1 MRSAKMLALVS
12 APFLLRLAFAPTKA
26 RALFEREQPREKTQG
41 AFQASTQARRWLML
55 DNLDLRSA
63 TACDREQLLIGQ
75 RCDGD
80 VVIVLH

>member
-1 MRSAKMLALVS
+1 ARIVRRPALMHYIMIRVS
-12 APFLLRLAFAPTKA
+12 HHDFGLGP
-26 RALFEREQPREKTQG
+26 
-41 AFQASTQARRWLML
+41 QASTQARHWLML
-55 DNLDLRSA
+55 DDLDLRSA